1 MEYSI
6 HFLQKKRGMSLIEI
20 MLVIAV
26 GMGLM
31 AGLVTIYKKVQNSL
45 KRSSTQSLL
54 FEVQNGLEE
63 FRRDL
68 GRYPVKIDELV
79 AGPADANE
87 KKKWSGQYVSN
98 KDSVSNDTVVDS
110 YGNEIVY
117 VYDKSKN
124 KFELYSWGPQGPGA
138 EYGHISLEK

>member
-31 AGLVTIYKKVQNSL
+31 AGLVTIYQKVQNSI

-63 FRRDL
+63 FRRTISNVSHP
-68 GRYPVKIDELV
+68 RSSKAQI
-79 AGPADANE
+79 ADCIE
-87 KKKWSGQYVSN
+87 SERLQ
-98 KDSVSNDTVVDS
+98 
-110 YGNEIVY
+110 
-117 VYDKSKN
+117 
-124 KFELYSWGPQGPGA
+124 P
-138 EYGHISLEK
+138 